1 MATSVEKGKLVP
13 PLNITAPT
21 PSLDINNF
29 QWKTLDDKLNPPP
42 FDGTHVDVFAIADKS
57 SVNGQ
62 KVFSREAAAAQ
73 PLNGAVQLPPQ
84 LAQQIATL
92 DTKKKLDH
100 VFFPLDAFQGAY
112 TGNGFNMIFR
122 PKTLG
127 PKGLEGLE
135 PGTDPDKVKI
145 SGKPPDDN
153 ILELN
158 LTTEQLSFG
167 GTIDNIP
174 NRGSQKEEKIDL
186 RCTPYLQTVQDV
198 TNPST
203 GKGDHVVRD
212 WGIHF
217 EPGVWL
223 KVPPASFQGGKGGRE
238 IIVRMASIPHG
249 TTINAQGFVPPR
261 RTDTVNGGEKGGP
274 KIEDIDTTPFTMGD
288 PSAQIDGFTS
298 MAEENN
304 EDLRIPRNL
313 DMFGKNHTQMITT
326 AIIKNPNLVLQQ
338 VAGKLKIDETI
349 TFDVSTGPEDISKQT
364 AEEKAKIPAAKVALN
379 KAAADK
385 PNGGGTANIAFL
397 EGESG
402 KKSPNA
408 QAVRMTAKYW
418 IERVMYDITI
428 PGEMP
433 PRSSATV
440 QPRMPDNCTAPIPRF
455 NIIAGFN
462 GHPKQEDTKVFGIQI
477 QVSQNVTLN
486 FANLSWPH
494 VSVSTLVPS
503 DPQDIDL
510 SLPTSEWGKL

>member
-1 MATSVEKGKLVP
+1 MATSVEKGELVP

-21 PSLDINNF
+21 PSIDTNNF

-238 IIVRMASIPHG
+238 SIVRMASIPHG

-261 RTDTVNGGEKGGP
+261 RTDTVNGGEKGKP
-274 KIEDIDTTPFTMGD
+274 KIPNIDTTPFNLNPPFSKITNK
-288 PSAQIDGFTS
+288 FTS
-298 MAEENN
+298 MVEGNN

-313 DMFGKNHTQMITT
+313 DKFGTNGTNLITT
-326 AIIKNPNLVLQQ
+326 DIIKNPNLVLQQ
-338 VAGKLKIDETI
+338 VAEQLTIDETI
-349 TFDVSTGPEDISKQT
+349 TFTVATGPEAGSTQ
-364 AEEKAKIPAAKVALN
+364 
-379 KAAADK
+379 AADV

-397 EGESG
+397 EG
-402 KKSPNA
+402 KKGENTPNA
-408 QAVRMTAKYW
+408 QAVRMTATYW

-433 PRSSATV
+433 PRTSARV
-440 QPRMPDNCTAPIPRF
+440 KPRMPKDCTAPKPEF

-462 GHPKQEDTKVFGIQI
+462 GHPKPEDTKVFGIQI

-503 DPQDIDL
+503 DPQDIDM
-510 SLPTSEWGKL
+510 SLPASEWGKL